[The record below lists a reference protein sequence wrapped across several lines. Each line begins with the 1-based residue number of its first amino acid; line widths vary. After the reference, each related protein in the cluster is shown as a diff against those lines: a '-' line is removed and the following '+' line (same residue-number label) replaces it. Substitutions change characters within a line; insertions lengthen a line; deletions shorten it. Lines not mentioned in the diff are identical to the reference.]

1 VSEHGAGPDATDT
14 TELDGVVDCL
24 PLVHHTVRPEWIDYN
39 GHMSE
44 AFYVLVFGYAT
55 DAMMIET
62 GLHAGYRESTGCSLY
77 TVEAHIR
84 YLNDVPEGARLAVRT
99 RVLGADAKKLRFAHE
114 LFVVADP
121 HPTEGVEGTE
131 SAKGI
136 EDPSPATLPTEAE
149 PVATTELLALHVDQQ
164 AGRAAP
170 FPQRIRERLVSLT
183 EDAPAWAG
191 RSIVEVPA
199 PPAQVASRRS

>member
-1 VSEHGAGPDATDT
+1 MNGA
-14 TELDGVVDCL
+14 VDCL

-84 YLNDVPEGARLAVRT
+84 YLSDVPEGARLAVRT
-99 RVLGADAKKLRFAHE
+99 RVLGVDAKKLRFTHE
-114 LFVVADP
+114 LFVVDTEVSGET
-121 HPTEGVEGTE
+121 PT
-131 SAKGI
+131 
-136 EDPSPATLPTEAE
+136 TLPTEAR
-149 PVATTELLALHVDQQ
+149 PVATTELLALHVDQA
-164 AGRAAP
+164 AGRATG
-170 FPQRIRERLVSLT
+170 FPEIIRERLAGLR
-183 EDAPAWAG
+183 EDAPSWAG
-191 RSIVEVPA
+191 RAIVEVPSAAAA
-199 PPAQVASRRS
+199 PA